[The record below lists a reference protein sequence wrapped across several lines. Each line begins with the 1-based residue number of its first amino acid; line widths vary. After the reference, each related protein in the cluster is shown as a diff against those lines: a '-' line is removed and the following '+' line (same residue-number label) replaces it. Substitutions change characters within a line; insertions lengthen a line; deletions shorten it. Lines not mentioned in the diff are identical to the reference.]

1 MQIWFIH
8 RNWYIIFHQ
17 NRLHL
22 GQSAVSSWNYESQC
36 CVKILFLSPVPHVSC
51 SYLARLHFHACCRVS
66 MFLSGVLYL
75 HWWKWHL
82 EKQMSVVKDSHGSQ
96 EARRQI
102 GAQHWISR
110 EKHLRHRL
118 KKGLSVWQRVVLVR
132 SEMNSILGAHL
143 HWGTDC
149 EDQLRPPSTSARHC
163 L

>member
-1 MQIWFIH
+1 MKHIWCWCLWRIKIPVYTFS
-8 RNWYIIFHQ
+8 WYIPLQAKF
-17 NRLHL
+17 
-22 GQSAVSSWNYESQC
+22 ST
-36 CVKILFLSPVPHVSC
+36 SPGAWQLTC